1 MGLTDNIQSLTGVV
15 TVQIEGFF
23 TERFINLCKINNIK
37 IWDVRNIVKGV
48 MRFKINIKD
57 FKKLRKISK
66 KTKCKVLIKEKKGV
80 YFTLFKYRKRK
91 IVFVLLFLVLIFS
104 ISFSTFVWNIE
115 VIGNE
120 TISKE
125 EIIDNLKESG
135 LFIGK
140 SKIGLDKKD
149 IVNNF
154 RTKSSDVSWAGLE
167 IDGTRAIIKV
177 VEKTRIDENNV
188 QKINPGDIVATK
200 SGVITKIV
208 AEKGTSK
215 CKVMDYV
222 EKGNVLVEGNV
233 YYRDNEIME
242 EVPAKGYAMIDSIY
256 TFEKEYLFTKTEKKY
271 TGKKRTTFGITIDS
285 KENMLNYLNKSKKY
299 DITKQSK
306 SIRIFGKNISFDIFK
321 CDEYEDITV
330 DYTKDELNYI
340 IDKEINEYLQNN
352 ILNNCINS
360 NVVDITKNEYEI
372 ENGIK
377 IKVEYVVNEKIGE
390 FVERGT

>member
-233 YYRDNEIME
+233 YSRDNEIME

-271 TGKKRTTFGITIDS
+271 TGKKRTTFGITVDS

-377 IKVEYVVNEKIGE
+377 IKVEYVINEKIGE

>member
-233 YYRDNEIME
+233 YSRDNEIME

-271 TGKKRTTFGITIDS
+271 TGKKRTTFGITVDS

-306 SIRIFGKNISFDIFK
+306 SIRIFGKSISFDIFK

-360 NVVDITKNEYEI
+360 NVVDITKKEYEI

-377 IKVEYVVNEKIGE
+377 IKVEYVINEKIGE

>member
-91 IVFVLLFLVLIFS
+91 IVFVLLFIVLIFS

-233 YYRDNEIME
+233 YSRDNEIME

-256 TFEKEYLFTKTEKKY
+256 TFEKEYLFTKTEKNY
-271 TGKKRTTFGITIDS
+271 TGKKRTTFGITVDS

-299 DITKQSK
+299 DITKQRK
-306 SIRIFGKNISFDIFK
+306 SIRIFGKSISFDIFK

-377 IKVEYVVNEKIGE
+377 IKVEYVINEKIGE

>member
-140 SKIGLDKKD
+140 SKIGLDKKN

-233 YYRDNEIME
+233 YSRDNEIME

-256 TFEKEYLFTKTEKKY
+256 TFEKEYLFTKTEKNY
-271 TGKKRTTFGITIDS
+271 TGKKRTTFGITVDS

-306 SIRIFGKNISFDIFK
+306 SIRIFGKSISFDIFK

-377 IKVEYVVNEKIGE
+377 IKVEYVINEKIGE

>member
-1 MGLTDNIQSLTGVV
+1 MGLIDNIQSLTGVV

-66 KTKCKVLIKEKKGV
+66 KTKCTVLIKKKKGV

-140 SKIGLDKKD
+140 SKIGLDKKN

-233 YYRDNEIME
+233 YSRDNEIME

-271 TGKKRTTFGITIDS
+271 TGKKRTTFGITVDS

-306 SIRIFGKNISFDIFK
+306 SIRIFGKSISFDIFK

-377 IKVEYVVNEKIGE
+377 IKVEYVINEQIGE

>member
-1 MGLTDNIQSLTGVV
+1 MGLTDNIQSLTGIV

-140 SKIGLDKKD
+140 SKIGLDKKN

-233 YYRDNEIME
+233 YSRDNEIME

-271 TGKKRTTFGITIDS
+271 TGKKRTTFGITVDS

-306 SIRIFGKNISFDIFK
+306 SIRIFGKSISFDIFK

-377 IKVEYVVNEKIGE
+377 IKVEYVINEKIGE

>member
-1 MGLTDNIQSLTGVV
+1 MGLIDNIQSLTGIV

-233 YYRDNEIME
+233 YSRDNEIME

-271 TGKKRTTFGITIDS
+271 TGKKRTTFGITVDS

-306 SIRIFGKNISFDIFK
+306 SIRIFGKSISFDIFK

-360 NVVDITKNEYEI
+360 DVVDITKNEYEI

-377 IKVEYVVNEKIGE
+377 IKVEYVINEKIGE

>member
-1 MGLTDNIQSLTGVV
+1 MGLIDNIQSLTGVV

-233 YYRDNEIME
+233 YSRDNEIME

-271 TGKKRTTFGITIDS
+271 TGKKRTTFGITVDS

-306 SIRIFGKNISFDIFK
+306 SIRIFGKSISFDIFK

-377 IKVEYVVNEKIGE
+377 IKVEYVINEKIGE

>member
-154 RTKSSDVSWAGLE
+154 RKKSSDVSWAGLE

-306 SIRIFGKNISFDIFK
+306 NIRIFGKSISFDIFK

-377 IKVEYVVNEKIGE
+377 IKVEYVINEKIGE

>member
-37 IWDVRNIVKGV
+37 IWDVRNILKGV

-233 YYRDNEIME
+233 YSRDNEIME

-271 TGKKRTTFGITIDS
+271 TGKKRTTFGITVDS

-306 SIRIFGKNISFDIFK
+306 SIRIFGKNISFNIFK
-321 CDEYEDITV
+321 CFEYEDITV
-330 DYTKDELNYI
+330 DYTKDELNHI
-340 IDKEINEYLQNN
+340 IDKEINEHLQNN
-352 ILNNCINS
+352 VLNNCNTPS
-360 NVVDITKNEYEI
+360 VVDITKNEYEI

-377 IKVEYVVNEKIGE
+377 IKVEYVINEKIGE

>member
-1 MGLTDNIQSLTGVV
+1 MGLTDNIQNLTGVV

-91 IVFVLLFLVLIFS
+91 LVFVLLFLVLIFS

-149 IVNNF
+149 IINNF
-154 RTKSSDVSWAGLE
+154 RTKLSDVSWAGLE

-233 YYRDNEIME
+233 YSRDNEIME

-306 SIRIFGKNISFDIFK
+306 SIRIFGKNISFDVFK

-377 IKVEYVVNEKIGE
+377 IKVEYVINEKIGE

>member
-233 YYRDNEIME
+233 YSRDNEIME

-256 TFEKEYLFTKTEKKY
+256 TFEKEYLFTKTEKNY
-271 TGKKRTTFGITIDS
+271 TGKKRTTFGITVDS

-299 DITKQSK
+299 DITKQRK
-306 SIRIFGKNISFDIFK
+306 SIRIFGKSISFDIFK

-377 IKVEYVVNEKIGE
+377 IKVEYVINEKIGE

>member
-91 IVFVLLFLVLIFS
+91 LVFVLLFLVLIFS

-149 IVNNF
+149 IINNF
-154 RTKSSDVSWAGLE
+154 RTKLSDVSWAGLE

-233 YYRDNEIME
+233 YSRDNEIME
-242 EVPAKGYAMIDSIY
+242 EVPAKGYAMIDSVY

-271 TGKKRTTFGITIDS
+271 TGKKRTTFGITVDS

-306 SIRIFGKNISFDIFK
+306 SIRIFGKSISFDIFK

-377 IKVEYVVNEKIGE
+377 IKVEYVINEKIGE

>member
-1 MGLTDNIQSLTGVV
+1 MGLTDNIQSLTGIV

-233 YYRDNEIME
+233 YSRDNEIME

-271 TGKKRTTFGITIDS
+271 TGKKRTTFGITVDS

-306 SIRIFGKNISFDIFK
+306 SIRIFGKSISFDIFK

-377 IKVEYVVNEKIGE
+377 IKVEYVINEKIGE

>member
-154 RTKSSDVSWAGLE
+154 RTKLSDISWAGLE

-233 YYRDNEIME
+233 YSRDNEIME

-271 TGKKRTTFGITIDS
+271 TGKKRTTFGITVDS

-321 CDEYEDITV
+321 CDEFEDITV

-377 IKVEYVVNEKIGE
+377 IKVEYVINEKIGE

>member
-377 IKVEYVVNEKIGE
+377 IKVEYVINEKIGE

>member
-1 MGLTDNIQSLTGVV
+1 MGLIDNIQSLTGIV

-233 YYRDNEIME
+233 YSRDNEIME

-271 TGKKRTTFGITIDS
+271 TGKKRTTFGITVDS

-306 SIRIFGKNISFDIFK
+306 SIRIFGKSISFDIFK

-377 IKVEYVVNEKIGE
+377 IKVEYVINEKIGE

>member
-233 YYRDNEIME
+233 YSRDNEIME

-271 TGKKRTTFGITIDS
+271 TGKKRTTFGITVDS

-306 SIRIFGKNISFDIFK
+306 SIRIFGKSISFDIFK

-377 IKVEYVVNEKIGE
+377 IKVEYVINEKIGE

>member
-154 RTKSSDVSWAGLE
+154 RTKS
-167 IDGTRAIIKV
+167 RAIIKV

-233 YYRDNEIME
+233 YSRDNEIME

-271 TGKKRTTFGITIDS
+271 TGKKRTTFGITVDS

-306 SIRIFGKNISFDIFK
+306 SIRIFGKSISFDIFK

-377 IKVEYVVNEKIGE
+377 IKVEYVINEKIGE

>member
-1 MGLTDNIQSLTGVV
+1 MGLTDNIQNLTGVV

-91 IVFVLLFLVLIFS
+91 LVFVLLFLVLIFS

-154 RTKSSDVSWAGLE
+154 RTKLSDVSWAGLE

-233 YYRDNEIME
+233 YSRDNEIME

-271 TGKKRTTFGITIDS
+271 TGKKRTTFGITVDS

-306 SIRIFGKNISFDIFK
+306 SIRIFGKNISFDVFK

-377 IKVEYVVNEKIGE
+377 IKVEYVINEKIGE

>member
-233 YYRDNEIME
+233 YSRDNEIME
-242 EVPAKGYAMIDSIY
+242 EVPAKGYAMLDSIY

-271 TGKKRTTFGITIDS
+271 TGKKRTTFGITVDS

-306 SIRIFGKNISFDIFK
+306 SIRIFGKSISFDIFK

-377 IKVEYVVNEKIGE
+377 IKVEYVINEKIGE

>member
-1 MGLTDNIQSLTGVV
+1 MGITDNIQNLTGVV

-37 IWDVRNIVKGV
+37 IWDIRNIVKGII
-48 MRFKINIKD
+48 RFKMNIKD

-66 KTKCKVLIKEKKGV
+66 KTKCKVLIKEKKGI

-91 IVFVLLFLVLIFS
+91 LVFVLLFLVIIFS

-154 RTKSSDVSWAGLE
+154 RTKMNDVSWTGLE
-167 IDGTRAIIKV
+167 IDGTKAIIKV

-188 QKINPGDIVATK
+188 QKINPGDVVATK

-222 EKGNVLVEGNV
+222 EKGNVLIEGNV
-233 YYRDNEIME
+233 YSRDNEIME

-256 TFEKEYLFTKTEKKY
+256 AFEKDYLLKKTEKKY
-271 TGKKRTTFGITIDS
+271 TGKKRTTFGITVDY

-321 CDEYEDITV
+321 CFEYEDITV
-330 DYTKDELNYI
+330 DYTKDELNHI
-340 IDKEINEYLQNN
+340 IDKEINEHLQNN
-352 ILNNCINS
+352 VLNNCNTPS
-360 NVVDITKNEYEI
+360 VVDITRNEYDI

>member
-140 SKIGLDKKD
+140 SKIGLDKKN

-233 YYRDNEIME
+233 YSRDNEIME

-271 TGKKRTTFGITIDS
+271 TGKKRTTFGITVDS

-306 SIRIFGKNISFDIFK
+306 SIRIFGKSISFDIFK

-377 IKVEYVVNEKIGE
+377 IKVEYVINEKIGE

>member
-271 TGKKRTTFGITIDS
+271 TGKKRTTFGITVDS

-306 SIRIFGKNISFDIFK
+306 SIRIFGKSISFDIFK

-377 IKVEYVVNEKIGE
+377 IKVEYVINEKIGE